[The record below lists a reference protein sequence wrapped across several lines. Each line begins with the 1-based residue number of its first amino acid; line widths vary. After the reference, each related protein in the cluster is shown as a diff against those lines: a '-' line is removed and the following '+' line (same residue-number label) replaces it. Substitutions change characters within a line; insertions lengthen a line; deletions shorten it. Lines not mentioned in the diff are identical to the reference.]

1 MSSIILGSA
10 GSLPMRDVFEIYSL
24 NLDFTIENYRIE
36 VSTFNGDY
44 FRDARSL
51 LDTYGMVF
59 NDFKAYANNK
69 EEKVRLMEFLEDSVE
84 NNYYLNDYITK
95 IDFRIKKN
103 HIYFER
109 NGEKEDWIN
118 MGEFYIDN
126 YKVNCCSSYMFLT
139 DLKTNEQFMYYG
151 D

>member
-1 MSSIILGSA
+1 MSSIILGAA
-10 GSLPMRDVFEIYSL
+10 GSLPMREVFEMYSL
-24 NLDFTIENYRIE
+24 DLDFTIENYRIE

-44 FRDARSL
+44 FRDGRSL
-51 LDTYGMVF
+51 LNTYGIVF
-59 NDFKAYANNK
+59 NDFKAFANSK

-95 IDFRIKKN
+95 INFTVKKD
-103 HIYFER
+103 HINFKR
-109 NGEKEDWIN
+109 NGQKEDWIN

-139 DLKTNEQFMYYG
+139 DLKTDEQYMYYG